1 MPTDTPLILA
11 SGSASR
17 AMLLGNAGIP
27 FVRIPST
34 VDEDDIK
41 DTCLARGFT
50 PKAIALKLAEA
61 KAESV
66 SLRNPGLVLG
76 GDQVLQLENDLIS
89 KSPDMEAARDLL
101 KRMSGK
107 IHYLHAGMALYE
119 NGQLIWSHVE
129 TAEMSVRTLS
139 DAFIDAYLADAGDAL
154 LKTVGNYMLE
164 GSGVH
169 LFNSIRGD
177 YFTVLGLPM
186 LPLLGKLRQLEVIP
200 A

>member
-1 MPTDTPLILA
+1 MHTDTPLILA

-17 AMLLGNAGIP
+17 AMLLHNAGIP
-27 FVRIPST
+27 FVKIPST
-34 VDEDDIK
+34 VDEDEIK
-41 DTCLARGFT
+41 DTCLAKGFT
-50 PKAIALKLAEA
+50 PKAVALTLAEA

-66 SLRNPGLVLG
+66 SLANPGLVLG
-76 GDQVLQLENDLIS
+76 ADQVLQLENDLIS
-89 KSPDMEAARDLL
+89 KSADMDAARDLL

-107 IHYLHAGMALYE
+107 IHYLHAGLALYE
-119 NGQLIWSHVE
+119 NGQLVWSQVE

-139 DAFIDAYLADAGDAL
+139 DGFIDMYLNEAGDKL
-154 LKTVGNYMLE
+154 LTTVGNYMLE
-164 GSGVH
+164 GLGVH

>member
-1 MPTDTPLILA
+1 MLTNNPLILA

-17 AMLLGNAGIP
+17 AMLLQNAGIP
-27 FVRIPST
+27 FRKIPSA
-34 VDEDDIK
+34 VDEDEIK
-41 DTCLARGFT
+41 DSCLARGFT
-50 PKAIALKLAEA
+50 PKAVALKLAEA

-66 SLRNPGLVLG
+66 SLSNTGLVLG
-76 GDQVLQLENDLIS
+76 ADQVLQLENDLIS
-89 KSPDMEAARDLL
+89 KSPDMNAARDLL

-107 IHYLHAGMALYE
+107 IHYLHAAMALYE
-119 NGQLIWSHVE
+119 NGQLIWSQVD

-139 DAFIDAYLADAGDAL
+139 NDFIDAYLNEAGDKL

-164 GSGVH
+164 GSGIH